1 MFALLS
7 FLIFFLA
14 TSLQLTLI
22 PRWAILGSMPNLLLV
37 LIILWSTLFG
47 FKRSFW
53 LAILFG
59 FLLDTFSGKYFGLFT
74 LSLLIIAFLVDLLN
88 EYIFGRNYLVTSLVS
103 VTIFNIILTALFN
116 WLGTKSFI
124 PNYKLIIIFIVSLI
138 FHLLL
143 IILLLPLTE
152 RLKEKIEI
160 YEKRAKLPF

>member
-59 FLLDTFSGKYFGLFT
+59 FLLDTFS
-74 LSLLIIAFLVDLLN
+74 
-88 EYIFGRNYLVTSLVS
+88 
-103 VTIFNIILTALFN
+103 
-116 WLGTKSFI
+116 
-124 PNYKLIIIFIVSLI
+124 
-138 FHLLL
+138 
-143 IILLLPLTE
+143 
-152 RLKEKIEI
+152 
-160 YEKRAKLPF
+160 